1 MAERRISYAVDV
13 ENGER
18 HNREAGEESNLDEYS
33 ALNRYISTARD
44 NRRGSTSSA
53 GALSAGEEKKKP
65 WWKFGGKTDGVQDGF
80 VTPDEW
86 LETDLRAGLASS
98 DIEPRRK
105 KTGWNELVTE
115 KTNIFVQFIGYFRG
129 PILYVME
136 LAVLLAAG
144 LRDWIDLG
152 VICGILLL
160 NALVGWYQ
168 EKQAA
173 DVVASLKGDIA
184 MRAIVVRNGQEE
196 EILARELVAGDIVI
210 IEEGTVIPA
219 DVRLICD
226 YTKPEMFDAYKEY
239 LANANSDDLKEKHGD
254 DDDEDEGEVHQG
266 VSLIAC
272 DQSAITGESLAVDK
286 YMADTCYYTTGCKRG
301 KAYGIVTATARHSF
315 VGRTAALVQGAS
327 DSGHF
332 KAVMDN
338 IGTSLLVLVM
348 FWILAA
354 WIGGFF
360 RHLKIATPEDTD
372 NNLLHYTLILL
383 IIGVPVGLPVVTT
396 TTLAV
401 GAAYLAEQKAIVQK
415 LTAIESLAGVD
426 VLCSDKTGT
435 LTANQLS
442 IREPFVSEGVDVNWM
457 MAVAAIASSHN
468 IKNLDPIDKVTVLTL
483 RRYPKAREILARNW
497 VTEKYTPFDPV
508 SKRIQTVCT
517 CDGVRYICSK
527 GAPKAILNM
536 SQCSEEEAKLYRE
549 KASEFARRGF
559 RSLGVAVQKEGE
571 PWQLL
576 GMYPMF
582 DPPREDTAHTIAEA
596 QVLGLSVKMLT
607 GDAIAIAKET
617 CKMLAL
623 GTKVYDSE
631 RLIHGGLA
639 GSAQHDL
646 VEKADGFAEVFPEHK
661 YQVVEMLQQR
671 GHLTAM
677 TGDGVNDA
685 PSLKKADC
693 GIAVE
698 GSTEAAQA
706 AADIVF
712 LAPGLSTIVDAIKLA
727 RQIFQRMK
735 AYIQYR
741 IALCLH
747 LEIYLVTSMI
757 IINET
762 VDSSLIV
769 FIALFADLAT
779 IAVAYDNAHFEA
791 RPVEWQLPKIW
802 VISVVLGILL
812 AAATWIIRGT
822 LFLENGGIIQNFG
835 SPQEIL
841 FLEIALTE
849 NWLIFVT
856 RGGKTW
862 PSWQLVIAIFIVD
875 VLATLFC
882 VFGWLAPDW
891 QQTSPADP
899 AGPGFSKNNDV
910 DIVTVVVI
918 WAYSIG
924 VTVIIAVVYYLLT
937 IVPALDNLGRKTR
950 SKADTQIENMIA
962 HLSKLAIE
970 HEKDSEGRSRYV
982 IGARTEEVED
992 DIMLRL
998 YFFSL
1003 LTILLNTV
1011 GVHSAAVQHVSRQQC
1026 QSKGTHCP
1034 PGTIIVS
1041 ASDKRAH
1048 FPTIQGAIDSLPA
1061 DTSSQTILILA
1072 GNYTEQLNVTRSG
1085 PVTLLGQTS
1094 ASKDATRNRVR
1105 IIWAAANKDN
1115 TGQSVDNVFSSVLV
1129 VAPTLESSLTGSGT
1143 TGYAVPADTP
1153 FGNTDFRAYNI
1164 DFDNIW
1170 AEYSDGPAHA
1180 LSFSRANGGFYYC
1193 GFYSYQ
1199 DTVYVGKL
1207 GNAYFYKSIIA
1218 GQTDFL
1224 YGFGTAWIQ
1233 SSDLQLRGCGG
1244 GITAWKGS
1252 NTTFT
1257 NKYGVYIVDSN
1268 LRAAN
1273 ASIAPDIKGKCALG
1287 RPWNSQ
1293 HRSIFAN
1300 SYEDGT
1306 IDSSGYIDWVVSGVA
1321 RFEKGV
1327 TLMAEY
1333 GAFGPGFNASGR
1345 VAGGV
1350 TTVLDKKAYEPYST
1364 PQKVFQN
1371 QAGVFGNTKWIDW
1384 DTVQAGN

>member
-1 MAERRISYAVDV
+1 MAERKISYAADV
-13 ENGER
+13 ENGDHSRPTDLNEG
-18 HNREAGEESNLDEYS
+18 AGLDEYG

-53 GALSAGEEKKKP
+53 GALSTKQQKKP
-65 WWKFGGKTDGVQDGF
+65 WWKFGKGGGDDGEEGF
-80 VTPDEW
+80 VCPEDW
-86 LETDLRAGLASS
+86 LETDLNGIPGSQV
-98 DIEPRRK
+98 EPRRK
-105 KTGWNELVTE
+105 RAGWNELTTE
-115 KTNIFVQFIGYFRG
+115 KTNFFVQFIGYFRG

-152 VICGILLL
+152 VIIGILML
-160 NALVGWYQ
+160 NAVVGWYQ

-184 MRAIVVRNGQEE
+184 MKAIVKRDGQEQ
-196 EILARELVAGDIVI
+196 EILARELVTGDIVI
-210 IEEGTVIPA
+210 IEEGTIVPA

-226 YTKPEMFDAYKEY
+226 YDKPESYETYKEY
-239 LANANSDDLKEKHGD
+239 LASANDDTLKEKD
-254 DDDEDEGEVHQG
+254 DDDEDGGIEARLG
-266 VSLIAC
+266 VSLVAV

-301 KAYGIVTATARHSF
+301 KAYGIVTATAKHSF
-315 VGRTAALVQGAS
+315 VGKTAALVQGAQ
-327 DSGHF
+327 DQGHF

-354 WIGGFF
+354 WIGGFY
-360 RHLKIATPEDTD
+360 RHLKIATPEHSD
-372 NNLLHYTLILL
+372 NTLLHWTLILL

-426 VLCSDKTGT
+426 ILCSDKTGT

-442 IREPFVSEGVDVNWM
+442 IREPYVNEGVDVNWM
-457 MAVAAIASSHN
+457 MAVAAIASNHN
-468 IKNLDPIDKVTVLTL
+468 VKNLDPIDKVTILTL

-508 SKRIQTVCT
+508 SKRITTICT
-517 CDGVRYICSK
+517 CDGVRYTCAK
-527 GAPKAILNM
+527 GAPKAILAM
-536 SQCSEEEAKLYRE
+536 SECSQDEAQKFRE

-596 QVLGLSVKMLT
+596 QHLGLSVKMLT
-607 GDAIAIAKET
+607 GDALAIAKET

-623 GTKVYDSE
+623 STKVYDSE

-741 IALCLH
+741 IALCIH
-747 LEIYLVTSMI
+747 LELYLVTSMI

-762 VDSSLIV
+762 IKADLIV

-779 IAVAYDNAHFEA
+779 IAVAYDNAHFEQ

-802 VISVVLGILL
+802 VISVVLGVLL
-812 AAATWIIRGT
+812 AAGTWIMRAS

-835 SPQEIL
+835 SPQPML
-841 FLEIALTE
+841 FLEVSLTE

-862 PSWQLVIAIFIVD
+862 PSWQLVGAIFVVD

-882 VFGWLAPDW
+882 VFGWLAGDYVE
-891 QQTSPADP
+891 TSPPSQAT
-899 AGPGFSKNNDV
+899 FSTNNDT

-924 VTVIIAVVYYLLT
+924 VTIIIAVVYYLLT
-937 IVPALDNLGRKTR
+937 IIPGLDNLGRKNR
-950 SKADTQIENMIA
+950 SVVDTKVENLLN

-970 HEKDSEGRSRYV
+970 HEVDAHGKSRYTL
-982 IGARTEEVED
+982 GARTEAEED
-992 DIMLRL
+992 D
-998 YFFSL
+998 
-1003 LTILLNTV
+1003 
-1011 GVHSAAVQHVSRQQC
+1011 
-1026 QSKGTHCP
+1026 
-1034 PGTIIVS
+1034 
-1041 ASDKRAH
+1041 
-1048 FPTIQGAIDSLPA
+1048 
-1061 DTSSQTILILA
+1061 
-1072 GNYTEQLNVTRSG
+1072 E
-1085 PVTLLGQTS
+1085 
-1094 ASKDATRNRVR
+1094 
-1105 IIWAAANKDN
+1105 
-1115 TGQSVDNVFSSVLV
+1115 
-1129 VAPTLESSLTGSGT
+1129 
-1143 TGYAVPADTP
+1143 
-1153 FGNTDFRAYNI
+1153 
-1164 DFDNIW
+1164 
-1170 AEYSDGPAHA
+1170 
-1180 LSFSRANGGFYYC
+1180 
-1193 GFYSYQ
+1193 
-1199 DTVYVGKL
+1199 
-1207 GNAYFYKSIIA
+1207 
-1218 GQTDFL
+1218 
-1224 YGFGTAWIQ
+1224 
-1233 SSDLQLRGCGG
+1233 
-1244 GITAWKGS
+1244 
-1252 NTTFT
+1252 
-1257 NKYGVYIVDSN
+1257 
-1268 LRAAN
+1268 
-1273 ASIAPDIKGKCALG
+1273 
-1287 RPWNSQ
+1287 
-1293 HRSIFAN
+1293 
-1300 SYEDGT
+1300 
-1306 IDSSGYIDWVVSGVA
+1306 
-1321 RFEKGV
+1321 
-1327 TLMAEY
+1327 
-1333 GAFGPGFNASGR
+1333 
-1345 VAGGV
+1345 
-1350 TTVLDKKAYEPYST
+1350 
-1364 PQKVFQN
+1364 
-1371 QAGVFGNTKWIDW
+1371 
-1384 DTVQAGN
+1384 

>member
-1 MAERRISYAVDV
+1 MAERRISYAPDV
-13 ENGER
+13 ENGDHSR
-18 HNREAGEESNLDEYS
+18 HAENEGNLDEYS

-44 NRRGSTSSA
+44 GRRGSTSSA
-53 GALSAGEEKKKP
+53 GARSVQEKKKP
-65 WWKFGGKTDGVQDGF
+65 WYAFWRKDTETAGVF
-80 VTPDEW
+80 VCPDEW
-86 LETDLRAGLASS
+86 LETDLRTGLPSS
-98 DIEPRRK
+98 EIEMRRK
-105 KTGWNELVTE
+105 KGGWNELTTE
-115 KTNIFVQFIGYFRG
+115 KTNFFVQFIGYFRG

-160 NALVGWYQ
+160 NATVGWYQ

-184 MRAIVVRNGQEE
+184 MKAVVIRDGQEQ
-196 EILARELVAGDIVI
+196 EILARELVTGDIIV

-226 YTKPEMFDAYKEY
+226 YDKPEMFETYKEY
-239 LANANSDDLKEKHGD
+239 LATANDDTLKEKED
-254 DDDEDEGEVHQG
+254 EDDEDGGIEARVG
-266 VSLIAC
+266 VSLIAV

-301 KAYGIVTATARHSF
+301 KAYGVVTATAKQSF
-315 VGRTAALVQGAS
+315 VGKTAALVQGAK
-327 DSGHF
+327 DQGHF

-338 IGTSLLVLVM
+338 IGTTLLVLVM

-354 WIGGFF
+354 WIGGFY
-360 RHLKIATPEDTD
+360 RHLKIATPENED

-426 VLCSDKTGT
+426 ILCSDKTGT

-442 IREPFVSEGVDVNWM
+442 IREPYVNEGVDINWM
-457 MAVAAIASSHN
+457 MAVAAIASNHN
-468 IKNLDPIDKVTVLTL
+468 VKNLDPIDKVTILTL
-483 RRYPKAREILARNW
+483 RRYPKAREILSRNW

-508 SKRIQTVCT
+508 SKRITTVCT
-517 CDGVRYICSK
+517 CDGVRYVCAK

-536 SQCSEEEAKLYRE
+536 SQCSEEEAAKFRE
-549 KASEFARRGF
+549 KAAEFARRGF

-596 QVLGLSVKMLT
+596 QHLGLSVKMLT
-607 GDAIAIAKET
+607 GDALAIAKET

-623 GTKVYDSE
+623 STKVYDSE

-757 IINET
+757 IIDET
-762 VDSSLIV
+762 INADLVV

-779 IAVAYDNAHFEA
+779 IAVAYDNAHYEM

-802 VISVVLGILL
+802 VISIVLGILL
-812 AAATWIIRGT
+812 AGATWIMRAA
-822 LFLENGGIIQNFG
+822 LFLDNGGFIQNFG
-835 SPQEIL
+835 SPQEII
-841 FLEIALTE
+841 FLEVALTE

-862 PSWQLVIAIFIVD
+862 PSWQLVGAIFVVD

-882 VFGWLAPDW
+882 VFGWLNGGYR
-891 QQTSPADP
+891 QTSPPSHAE
-899 AGPGFSKNNDV
+899 FSVNGDV

-924 VTVIIAVVYYLLT
+924 VTIIIAVVYYILT
-937 IVPALDNLGRKTR
+937 IIPALDNLGRKTR
-950 SKADTQIENMIA
+950 SKADTKIENMIA

-970 HEKDSEGRSRYV
+970 HEVDANGKSFYTL
-982 IGARTEEVED
+982 GARAEVE
-992 DIMLRL
+992 
-998 YFFSL
+998 
-1003 LTILLNTV
+1003 
-1011 GVHSAAVQHVSRQQC
+1011 
-1026 QSKGTHCP
+1026 
-1034 PGTIIVS
+1034 
-1041 ASDKRAH
+1041 
-1048 FPTIQGAIDSLPA
+1048 
-1061 DTSSQTILILA
+1061 
-1072 GNYTEQLNVTRSG
+1072 E
-1085 PVTLLGQTS
+1085 
-1094 ASKDATRNRVR
+1094 
-1105 IIWAAANKDN
+1105 
-1115 TGQSVDNVFSSVLV
+1115 
-1129 VAPTLESSLTGSGT
+1129 
-1143 TGYAVPADTP
+1143 
-1153 FGNTDFRAYNI
+1153 
-1164 DFDNIW
+1164 
-1170 AEYSDGPAHA
+1170 
-1180 LSFSRANGGFYYC
+1180 
-1193 GFYSYQ
+1193 
-1199 DTVYVGKL
+1199 
-1207 GNAYFYKSIIA
+1207 
-1218 GQTDFL
+1218 
-1224 YGFGTAWIQ
+1224 
-1233 SSDLQLRGCGG
+1233 
-1244 GITAWKGS
+1244 
-1252 NTTFT
+1252 
-1257 NKYGVYIVDSN
+1257 
-1268 LRAAN
+1268 
-1273 ASIAPDIKGKCALG
+1273 
-1287 RPWNSQ
+1287 
-1293 HRSIFAN
+1293 
-1300 SYEDGT
+1300 ED
-1306 IDSSGYIDWVVSGVA
+1306 
-1321 RFEKGV
+1321 E
-1327 TLMAEY
+1327 
-1333 GAFGPGFNASGR
+1333 
-1345 VAGGV
+1345 
-1350 TTVLDKKAYEPYST
+1350 
-1364 PQKVFQN
+1364 
-1371 QAGVFGNTKWIDW
+1371 
-1384 DTVQAGN
+1384 

>member
-1 MAERRISYAVDV
+1 MAERRISYAPDV
-13 ENGER
+13 ENGDHSR
-18 HNREAGEESNLDEYS
+18 HAENEGNLDEYT

-44 NRRGSTSSA
+44 GRRGSTSSA
-53 GALSAGEEKKKP
+53 GARSLQQKKKP
-65 WWKFGGKTDGVQDGF
+65 WYAFWRKDAETGGAF
-80 VTPDEW
+80 VCPDEW
-86 LETDLRAGLASS
+86 LETDLRTGLASS
-98 DIEPRRK
+98 QIETRRK
-105 KTGWNELVTE
+105 KGGWNELTTE
-115 KTNIFVQFIGYFRG
+115 KTNFFVQFIGYFRG

-136 LAVLLAAG
+136 LAVFLAAG

-160 NALVGWYQ
+160 NAVVGWYQ

-184 MRAIVVRNGQEE
+184 MKAVVIRDGQEQ
-196 EILARELVAGDIVI
+196 EILARELVTGDIIVV
-210 IEEGTVIPA
+210 EEGTVIPA
-219 DVRLICD
+219 DIRLICD
-226 YTKPEMFDAYKEY
+226 YDKPEMFETYKEY
-239 LANANSDDLKEKHGD
+239 LATANDDTLKEKD
-254 DDDEDEGEVHQG
+254 DDDEDGGIEARVG
-266 VSLIAC
+266 VSLIAV

-301 KAYGIVTATARHSF
+301 KAYAIVTATAKQSF
-315 VGRTAALVQGAS
+315 VGKTAALVQGAK
-327 DSGHF
+327 DQGHF

-338 IGTSLLVLVM
+338 IGTTLLVLVM

-354 WIGGFF
+354 WIGGFY
-360 RHLKIATPEDTD
+360 RHLKIATPEHED

-426 VLCSDKTGT
+426 ILCSDKTGT

-442 IREPFVSEGVDVNWM
+442 IREPYVNEGVDVNWM
-457 MAVAAIASSHN
+457 MAVAAIASNHN
-468 IKNLDPIDKVTVLTL
+468 VKNLDPIDKVTILTL
-483 RRYPKAREILARNW
+483 RRYPKAREILSRNW

-508 SKRIQTVCT
+508 SKRITTVCT
-517 CDGVRYICSK
+517 CDGVRYVCAK

-536 SQCSEEEAKLYRE
+536 SQCSEEEAAKFRE
-549 KASEFARRGF
+549 KAAEFARRGF

-596 QVLGLSVKMLT
+596 QHLGLSVKMLT
-607 GDAIAIAKET
+607 GDALAIAKET

-623 GTKVYDSE
+623 STKVYDSE

-757 IINET
+757 IIDET
-762 VDSSLIV
+762 LRSDLVV

-779 IAVAYDNAHFEA
+779 IAVAYDNAHYEM

-802 VISVVLGILL
+802 VISIVLGVLL
-812 AAATWIIRGT
+812 AGATWIMRAS
-822 LFLENGGIIQNFG
+822 LFLNDGGLIQNFG
-835 SPQEIL
+835 SPQEMI
-841 FLEIALTE
+841 FLEVALTE

-862 PSWQLVIAIFIVD
+862 PSWQLVGAIFVVD

-882 VFGWLAPDW
+882 VFGWLSGDYR
-891 QQTSPADP
+891 QTSPPSHAE
-899 AGPGFSKNNDV
+899 FSVNGDV

-918 WAYSIG
+918 WGYSIG
-924 VTVIIAVVYYLLT
+924 VTIIIAVVYYILT
-937 IVPALDNLGRKTR
+937 IIPALDNLGRKTR
-950 SKADTQIENMIA
+950 SKADTKIENMIA

-970 HEKDSEGRSRYV
+970 HETDNNGKSYYTL
-982 IGARTEEVED
+982 GARAEVEED
-992 DIMLRL
+992 D
-998 YFFSL
+998 
-1003 LTILLNTV
+1003 
-1011 GVHSAAVQHVSRQQC
+1011 
-1026 QSKGTHCP
+1026 
-1034 PGTIIVS
+1034 
-1041 ASDKRAH
+1041 
-1048 FPTIQGAIDSLPA
+1048 
-1061 DTSSQTILILA
+1061 
-1072 GNYTEQLNVTRSG
+1072 E
-1085 PVTLLGQTS
+1085 
-1094 ASKDATRNRVR
+1094 
-1105 IIWAAANKDN
+1105 
-1115 TGQSVDNVFSSVLV
+1115 
-1129 VAPTLESSLTGSGT
+1129 
-1143 TGYAVPADTP
+1143 
-1153 FGNTDFRAYNI
+1153 
-1164 DFDNIW
+1164 
-1170 AEYSDGPAHA
+1170 
-1180 LSFSRANGGFYYC
+1180 
-1193 GFYSYQ
+1193 
-1199 DTVYVGKL
+1199 
-1207 GNAYFYKSIIA
+1207 
-1218 GQTDFL
+1218 
-1224 YGFGTAWIQ
+1224 
-1233 SSDLQLRGCGG
+1233 
-1244 GITAWKGS
+1244 
-1252 NTTFT
+1252 
-1257 NKYGVYIVDSN
+1257 
-1268 LRAAN
+1268 
-1273 ASIAPDIKGKCALG
+1273 
-1287 RPWNSQ
+1287 
-1293 HRSIFAN
+1293 
-1300 SYEDGT
+1300 
-1306 IDSSGYIDWVVSGVA
+1306 
-1321 RFEKGV
+1321 
-1327 TLMAEY
+1327 
-1333 GAFGPGFNASGR
+1333 
-1345 VAGGV
+1345 
-1350 TTVLDKKAYEPYST
+1350 
-1364 PQKVFQN
+1364 
-1371 QAGVFGNTKWIDW
+1371 
-1384 DTVQAGN
+1384 

>member
-1 MAERRISYAVDV
+1 MAERRISYAPDV
-13 ENGER
+13 ENGDHSR
-18 HNREAGEESNLDEYS
+18 QPDINDGAGLDEYA

-44 NRRGSTSSA
+44 KRRGSTSSA
-53 GALSAGEEKKKP
+53 GAMSVKKSKKS
-65 WWKFGGKTDGVQDGF
+65 WQFWKKGGDGVDEGF
-80 VTPDEW
+80 AVPEEW
-86 LETDLRAGLASS
+86 VDTDMRSGLRSTDVEA
-98 DIEPRRK
+98 RRK
-105 KTGWNELVTE
+105 RIGWNELTTE
-115 KTNIFVQFIGYFRG
+115 KTNFFIQFIGYFRG

-152 VICGILLL
+152 VIIGILML
-160 NALVGWYQ
+160 NAVVGWYQ

-184 MRAIVVRNGQEE
+184 MKAIVVRDGQEQ
-196 EILARELVAGDIVI
+196 EILARELVTGDIVVV
-210 IEEGTVIPA
+210 EEGTVVPA

-226 YTKPEMFDAYKEY
+226 YAKPEMFETYKEY
-239 LANANSDDLKEKHGD
+239 LATANDDTLKEK
-254 DDDEDEGEVHQG
+254 DDDEDETGIEARSG
-266 VSLIAC
+266 VSLVAV

-301 KAYGIVTATARHSF
+301 KAYGVVTATAKYSF
-315 VGRTAALVQGAS
+315 VGKTAALVQGAS

-338 IGTSLLVLVM
+338 IGTTLLVLVM

-354 WIGGFF
+354 WIGGFY
-360 RHLKIATPEDTD
+360 RHLKIATPENDD

-426 VLCSDKTGT
+426 ILCSDKTGT

-442 IREPFVSEGVDVNWM
+442 IREPYVNEGVDVNWM
-457 MAVAAIASSHN
+457 MAVAAIASNHN
-468 IKNLDPIDKVTVLTL
+468 VKNLDPIDKVTILTL

-508 SKRIQTVCT
+508 SKRITTICT
-517 CDGVRYICSK
+517 CDGVRYVCAK

-536 SQCSEEEAKLYRE
+536 SECSEEEANKFRE
-549 KASEFARRGF
+549 KSAEFARRGF

-596 QVLGLSVKMLT
+596 QHLGLSVKMLT
-607 GDAIAIAKET
+607 GDALAIAKET

-623 GTKVYDSE
+623 STKVYDSE

-639 GSAQHDL
+639 GSAQYDL

-747 LEIYLVTSMI
+747 LEVYLVTSMI
-757 IINET
+757 IIDET
-762 VDSSLIV
+762 IRADLIV

-779 IAVAYDNAHFEA
+779 IAIAYDNAHFEQ

-802 VISVVLGILL
+802 VISIVLGILL
-812 AAATWIIRGT
+812 AAGTWIIRAS
-822 LFLENGGIIQNFG
+822 LFLSNGGIIQNFG

-841 FLEIALTE
+841 FLEVALTE

-856 RGGKTW
+856 RGAKTW
-862 PSWQLVIAIFIVD
+862 PSWQLVGAIFIVD
-875 VLATLFC
+875 VLSTLFC
-882 VFGWLAPDW
+882 VFGWLSGDYR
-891 QQTSPADP
+891 QTSPPSKAE
-899 AGPGFSKNNDV
+899 FSVNGDV

-924 VTVIIAVVYYLLT
+924 VTIIIAVVYYLLT
-937 IVPALDNLGRKTR
+937 IIPALDNLGRKNR
-950 SKADTQIENMIA
+950 SKADTKIENLLG
-962 HLSKLAIE
+962 HLSKLALE
-970 HEKDSEGRSRYV
+970 HEVDAHGKSRYTL
-982 IGARTEEVED
+982 GAREEVE
-992 DIMLRL
+992 
-998 YFFSL
+998 
-1003 LTILLNTV
+1003 
-1011 GVHSAAVQHVSRQQC
+1011 
-1026 QSKGTHCP
+1026 
-1034 PGTIIVS
+1034 
-1041 ASDKRAH
+1041 
-1048 FPTIQGAIDSLPA
+1048 
-1061 DTSSQTILILA
+1061 
-1072 GNYTEQLNVTRSG
+1072 E
-1085 PVTLLGQTS
+1085 
-1094 ASKDATRNRVR
+1094 
-1105 IIWAAANKDN
+1105 
-1115 TGQSVDNVFSSVLV
+1115 
-1129 VAPTLESSLTGSGT
+1129 E
-1143 TGYAVPADTP
+1143 
-1153 FGNTDFRAYNI
+1153 
-1164 DFDNIW
+1164 
-1170 AEYSDGPAHA
+1170 E
-1180 LSFSRANGGFYYC
+1180 
-1193 GFYSYQ
+1193 
-1199 DTVYVGKL
+1199 
-1207 GNAYFYKSIIA
+1207 
-1218 GQTDFL
+1218 
-1224 YGFGTAWIQ
+1224 
-1233 SSDLQLRGCGG
+1233 
-1244 GITAWKGS
+1244 
-1252 NTTFT
+1252 
-1257 NKYGVYIVDSN
+1257 
-1268 LRAAN
+1268 
-1273 ASIAPDIKGKCALG
+1273 
-1287 RPWNSQ
+1287 
-1293 HRSIFAN
+1293 
-1300 SYEDGT
+1300 
-1306 IDSSGYIDWVVSGVA
+1306 
-1321 RFEKGV
+1321 
-1327 TLMAEY
+1327 
-1333 GAFGPGFNASGR
+1333 
-1345 VAGGV
+1345 
-1350 TTVLDKKAYEPYST
+1350 
-1364 PQKVFQN
+1364 
-1371 QAGVFGNTKWIDW
+1371 
-1384 DTVQAGN
+1384 